1 MRFFIN
7 WRAYPFSRL
16 FFATRTSAWP
26 VLASLFSPF
35 LLFRFSS
42 AFRPVSFAP
51 FRRSCKTFCTAVSLR
66 SPAVVFSPLARPLLL
81 SSLVTGFLPQT
92 LSVLLLFSSSFAFS
106 RALFLL
112 FRFGA
117 RFSSLLASYA
127 AFQSAF
133 LSAFCPRF
141 SVPLLITLFQKQTAA
156 LQHLPLRLFV
166 SILSLFSL
174 MPYFFGTFIL
184 LCRVPIRLKE
194 SLCPCS
200 FLRSSLAVSSYQRL
214 LWQSRFLRA
223 SRPTFPLRASFLRTK
238 KPALPPVL
246 FFLYKL
252 FLYALAFSISS
263 PACSMP
269 WPLSPSPPSSLAT
282 SFCRAVSSRRC
293 TRVRVS
299 SFSTVFSIR

>member
-1 MRFFIN
+1 ML
-7 WRAYPFSRL
+7 RL
-16 FFATRTSAWP
+16 PPCPAIFC
-26 VLASLFSPF
+26 SPI
-35 LLFRFSS
+35 LVPSTLFRF
-42 AFRPVSFAP
+42 ATFAEH
-51 FRRSCKTFCTAVSLR
+51 CHTAAYPR
-66 SPAVVFSPLARPLLL
+66 SPAVLFL
-81 SSLVTGFLPQT
+81 SSCPA
-92 LSVLLLFSSSFAFS
+92 AF
-106 RALFLL
+106 ALFIGRRVPASNLVRLAAVL
-112 FRFGA
+112 FNRRFPY
-117 RFSSLLASYA
+117 LLASYT

-133 LSAFCPRF
+133 LSGLHLCFSCRF
-141 SVPLLITLFQKQTAA
+141 SSHFSKNKLPPCNTYRCACLF
-156 LQHLPLRLFV
+156 LSFLFF
-166 SILSLFSL
+166 LSC
-174 MPYFFGTFIL
+174 PIFFGTFIL

-252 FLYALAFSISS
+252 FLYALAFSINS